1 MATRQQKITLLLVLM
16 RIAAKANW
24 RRDHSRVAVT
34 PHGDEPESSV
44 GKFSGGNFKVG
55 TLERIYHADATL
67 AEEYIGKLRKGNRIL
82 SVA

>member
-1 MATRQQKITLLLVLM
+1 
-16 RIAAKANW
+16 
-24 RRDHSRVAVT
+24 VAVT
-34 PHGDEPESSV
+34 PPGNEPESSV
-44 GKFSGGNFKVG
+44 GTSSGGNFKVG